1 MYLSGLPA
9 AAAMVPVVV
18 GGRLEG
24 GTVVM
29 VFELVERRRRTACL
43 GARGLEWKAC
53 AFDDGGWWGGGG
65 GKGGGEGMGL

>member
-1 MYLSGLPA
+1 
-9 AAAMVPVVV
+9 MVPVVV

-53 AFDDGGWWGGGG
+53 AFDDGGWWGGG
-65 GKGGGEGMGL
+65 EGNEEERGIVLIRNY